1 MQDSEL
7 IALGGEHAL
16 VIWWNW
22 RIKRGAPCGAVPPL
36 FACGRE
42 ASIDD
47 SPPGLREGEEFRKL
61 AREVWA
67 WGKQNYRHVLGFGS
81 YTPATPHP
89 DGCPLISLREI
100 LIEDTKSR
108 MAMVEHMGFLQEALL
123 QNPHVN
129 FEEKGLPLAW
139 HHVQPNAVER
149 PQQSH
154 KVKGREIWDSQWGV
168 AMNSDNKDPFHNIL
182 HIYPKAGILCKEIP
196 EAMLLR
202 GWSLDGLRHYNH
214 LLDSAFPTF
223 SGLNRKEPTETDL
236 LRVLGYLDSISH
248 LVGMGL
254 WGAVLESWLSAFAR
268 EIMQALDLNQE
279 GEDIDQRIRTAQY
292 ALKRQLWALQTK
304 SS

>member
-1 MQDSEL
+1 
-7 IALGGEHAL
+7 
-16 VIWWNW
+16 
-22 RIKRGAPCGAVPPL
+22 
-36 FACGRE
+36 
-42 ASIDD
+42 
-47 SPPGLREGEEFRKL
+47 
-61 AREVWA
+61 
-67 WGKQNYRHVLGFGS
+67 
-81 YTPATPHP
+81 
-89 DGCPLISLREI
+89 
-100 LIEDTKSR
+100 
-108 MAMVEHMGFLQEALL
+108 
-123 QNPHVN
+123 
-129 FEEKGLPLAW
+129 
-139 HHVQPNAVER
+139 
-149 PQQSH
+149 
-154 KVKGREIWDSQWGV
+154 
-168 AMNSDNKDPFHNIL
+168 MNSDNKDPFHNIL